1 VPASLVPAS
10 LALAGMVLL
19 PASLLAQ
26 GFGGSVA
33 VWGNEVLV
41 ADPDFGGSEGGGI
54 YTYVRDGDR
63 WIETG
68 RLTGP
73 GSSADDGFGYGIV
86 LSGDRMLVTALNPRS
101 PQGGGVHSY
110 LRTETGW
117 SHEGMLV
124 ADGLPEGMM
133 MANAAMSGDRAAVA
147 TASMG
152 ADGSVLLFR
161 NTDGAWVQEAMI
173 ESPRPGERIGFG
185 GSIALSDDLL
195 VVGAPVADSARGTA
209 FVYEPGPDGW
219 TMTAELTGGDGGSFM
234 GSAALIMDDRILVA
248 AGHPLSDPGS
258 VVVFARGDGDAQDG
272 DGEDGEW
279 TEAGR
284 LGAFDGTP
292 GDQFGTAMAS
302 DGATLWVGAPGADTR
317 RGGIYEFTGDG
328 AGGWASATKLTEP
341 EPQSGAWMG
350 TRVAYGN
357 GILVSGM
364 PRDDY
369 GAGTALILE
378 RDGSAWTPGFSVFT
392 EIEGMEAV
400 LGGQVDC
407 AEGAASAFGCSDVD
421 LVAFV
426 PVEDLGGNRGVR
438 VNDVWGWT
446 DPESQQDYAI
456 VGRMDGTSFV
466 DVTDPVNPVVV
477 GNLPKPEWAPGSIWR
492 DMKVYA
498 DHVFIVADGAADHG
512 MQVFDLTRLRDY
524 DGDMITFDTDAHYD
538 RVHSVHNIVINE
550 GTGFAYAV
558 GASGG
563 GDTCGGGLHMIDIRE
578 PTNPVFAGCFA
589 HPATGRSGTGY
600 SHDAQCVDYDGPDR
614 EHAGKEICF
623 GSNETDVS
631 IADVTDKDNP
641 IPLST
646 ATYANVAYAHQ
657 GWVTEDHRYFYLGDE
672 LDELR
677 TQFSGTRTMIFDITD
692 LDDPVLVKEHFGV
705 STASDHNMYVLDD
718 LLYQSNYNSG
728 LRILNVSDPENPV
741 EVGFLDTVP
750 HAEGPS
756 MGGSWSNY
764 PYFASGTI
772 IVTSGSEGLFM
783 VKYQKPE
790 LVP

>member
-1 VPASLVPAS
+1 MRRMSRGACPALAS
-10 LALAGMVLL
+10 MALAGMVLL
-19 PASLLAQ
+19 PGSLLAQ
-26 GFGGSVA
+26 GFGGSVV

-41 ADPDFGGSEGGGI
+41 ADPDFGGTEGGGI
-54 YTYVRDGDR
+54 YTYIRDGDR
-63 WIETG
+63 WIEAG

-73 GSSADDGFGYGIV
+73 ESSAGDGFGYGIV

-101 PQGGGVHSY
+101 PGGGGVHSY

-124 ADGLPEGMM
+124 ADGLPEGMV
-133 MANAAMSGDRAAVA
+133 MANAALSGDQAAVA
-147 TASMG
+147 TASMNSDG
-152 ADGSVLLFR
+152 AVLLFR
-161 NTDGAWVQEAMI
+161 SAAGAWVQEAML
-173 ESPRPGERIGFG
+173 ESPRPGERTGFG

-195 VVGAPVADSARGTA
+195 VVGAPGADSARGAA

-219 TMTAELTGGDGGSFM
+219 TMTAELTGSGDGSYM
-234 GSAALIMDDRILVA
+234 GSAALIMEDRILVA

-258 VVVFARGDGDAQDG
+258 VVAFAREDDA
-272 DGEDGEW
+272 W
-279 TEAGR
+279 TEVGR
-284 LGAFDGTP
+284 LGAFDGSP
-292 GDQFGTAMAS
+292 GDQFGTTMAS
-302 DGATLWVGAPGADTR
+302 DGATLWVGAPGVDTR
-317 RGGIYEFTGDG
+317 RGGIYEFAADG
-328 AGGWASATKLTEP
+328 TGGWASATKLTEP
-341 EPQSGAWMG
+341 EPAPGAWMG
-350 TRVAYGN
+350 TLVAYGN

-378 RDGSAWTPGFSVFT
+378 REGSAWTPGFSVFA

-407 AEGAASAFGCSDVD
+407 AAGAASAFGCSDVD

-426 PVEDLGGNRGVR
+426 PVGDLGGSRGVR

-446 DPESQQDYAI
+446 DPESQRDYAI

-492 DMKVYA
+492 DMKVYS
-498 DHVFIVADGAADHG
+498 DHVFIVADGAANHG
-512 MQVFDLTRLRDY
+512 MQVFDLTRLRNY

-589 HPATGRSGTGY
+589 DPTTGRSGTGY

-623 GSNETDVS
+623 GANETALS

-641 IPLST
+641 IALASESYP
-646 ATYANVAYAHQ
+646 NVAYSHQ
-657 GWVTEDHRYFYLGDE
+657 GWLTEDQSYFYMNDE
-672 LDELR
+672 LDEVGGL
-677 TQFSGTRTMIFDITD
+677 TQGTRTLIWDVRD
-692 LDDPVLVKEHFGV
+692 LDEPLMIKEHI
-705 STASDHNMYVLDD
+705 SANTASDHNLYIVGD
-718 LLYQSNYNSG
+718 LMYQSNYNSG
-728 LRILNVSDPENPV
+728 LRVLDISDPSNPT
-741 EVGFLDTVP
+741 EVAFFDTVP
-750 HAEGPS
+750 GEDSPS
-756 MGGSWSNY
+756 MDGSWSNY
-764 PYFASGTI
+764 PFFASGVVL
-772 IVTSGSEGLFM
+772 VTSGSQGLFL
-783 VKYQKPE
+783 VKKRSRTP
-790 LVP
+790 VS

>member
-1 VPASLVPAS
+1 MRKMSRGACPVLGSV
-10 LALAGMVLL
+10 ALAGMVLL
-19 PASLLAQ
+19 PGSLLAQ

-41 ADPDFGGSEGGGI
+41 ADPDFGGTEGGGI
-54 YTYVRDGDR
+54 FTYMRDGDR
-63 WIETG
+63 WIEAG

-73 GSSADDGFGYGIV
+73 ESSAGDGFGYGIV

-101 PQGGGVHSY
+101 PEGGGVHSY

-133 MANAAMSGDRAAVA
+133 MANAALAGDQAAVA
-147 TASMG
+147 TASMNSDG
-152 ADGSVLLFR
+152 AVLLFR
-161 NTDGAWVQEAMI
+161 SAAGAWVQEAML
-173 ESPRPGERIGFG
+173 ESPRPGERTGFG
-185 GSIALSDDLL
+185 GSIALSDDIL
-195 VVGAPVADSARGTA
+195 VVGAPGADSARGAA

-219 TMTAELTGGDGGSFM
+219 TMTAELTGGGDGSYM
-234 GSAALIMDDRILVA
+234 GSAALIMEDRILMA

-258 VVVFARGDGDAQDG
+258 VVVFAREDDA
-272 DGEDGEW
+272 W
-279 TEAGR
+279 TEVGR
-284 LGAFDGTP
+284 LGAFDGAP
-292 GDQFGTAMAS
+292 GDQFGTTMAS
-302 DGATLWVGAPGADTR
+302 DGATLWVGAPGVDTR
-317 RGGIYEFTGDG
+317 RGGIYEFAADG
-328 AGGWASATKLTEP
+328 AVGWASATKLTEP
-341 EPQSGAWMG
+341 EPQPGAWMG

-378 RDGSAWTPGFSVFT
+378 REGSAWASGFSVFT
-392 EIEGMEAV
+392 DIEGMEAV

-426 PVEDLGGNRGVR
+426 PVADLGGSRGVR

-446 DPESQQDYAI
+446 DPESQRDYAI

-492 DMKVYA
+492 DMKVYS
-498 DHVFIVADGAADHG
+498 DHVFIVADGAANHG

-524 DGDMITFDTDAHYD
+524 DSDMITFDTDAHYD
-538 RVHSVHNIVINE
+538 RVNSVHNIVINE

-589 HPATGRSGTGY
+589 DPATGRSGTGY

-623 GSNETDVS
+623 GANETALS

-641 IPLST
+641 IALASESYP
-646 ATYANVAYAHQ
+646 NVAYSHQ
-657 GWVTEDHRYFYLGDE
+657 GWLTEDQSYFYMNDE
-672 LDELR
+672 LDEVGGL
-677 TQFSGTRTMIFDITD
+677 TQGTRTLIWDVRD
-692 LDDPVLVKEHFGV
+692 LDEPLMIKEHI
-705 STASDHNMYVLDD
+705 SANTASDHNLYIVGD
-718 LLYQSNYNSG
+718 LMYQSNYNSG
-728 LRILNVSDPENPV
+728 LRVLDISDPENPT
-741 EVGFLDTVP
+741 EVAFFDTVP
-750 HAEGPS
+750 GEDFPS
-756 MGGSWSNY
+756 MDGSWSNY
-764 PYFASGTI
+764 PFFASGVVL
-772 IVTSGSEGLFM
+772 VTSGSQGLFL
-783 VKYQKPE
+783 VKKRSRTP
-790 LVP
+790 VS